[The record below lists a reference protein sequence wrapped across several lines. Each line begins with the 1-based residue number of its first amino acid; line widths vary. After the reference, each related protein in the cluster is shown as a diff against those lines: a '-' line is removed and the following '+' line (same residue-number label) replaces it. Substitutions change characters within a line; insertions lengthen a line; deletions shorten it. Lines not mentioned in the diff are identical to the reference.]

1 MRGSHKS
8 GLCLPFPAPANDL
21 EPHSMTLRPTSL
33 PAFGVFAVAARHQN
47 FANAAEE
54 LGLTASA
61 VSHHVRGLEAT
72 LGVKL
77 FQRHARGATLTDE
90 GRSLADAANVALSDL
105 DAVAVALN
113 TEARK
118 AARVRVA
125 ALHSLAYCWLLPR
138 LSRFV
143 AAYPRIRLSFETGI
157 AITRFDH
164 TGPDLAIR
172 HGAGSWP
179 GLTADHIMDEYLFP
193 AAAPT
198 MKGLNAVTDAAQVA
212 NLPLVTDL
220 AHQGWREWFR
230 SAGVRGVRLPEM
242 HSFTDS
248 TDAMQAAVLGFG
260 AILARSRIVEPYIR
274 DGRLVRLSGP
284 AVKARYGYYAVY
296 PTHRR
301 PAGGVAHFLSWLKQ
315 EAARESNEMPPV
327 FEPSRAD

>member
-1 MRGSHKS
+1 
-8 GLCLPFPAPANDL
+8 
-21 EPHSMTLRPTSL
+21 MTLRPTSL

-77 FQRHARGATLTDE
+77 FQRHARGVVLTVE
-90 GRSLADAANVALSDL
+90 GRSLADAATAALSDI
-105 DAVAVALN
+105 DAAAIALN
-113 TEARK
+113 SVTQNVVS
-118 AARVRVA
+118 VRVA
-125 ALHSLAYCWLLPR
+125 ALHSFTYCWLIPR
-138 LSRFV
+138 LPRFV
-143 AAYPRIRLSFETGI
+143 AAHPRVRLGFETGT

-164 TGPDLAIR
+164 TGPDMAIR

-179 GLTADHIMDEYLFP
+179 GLTADFVMDEYLFP
-193 AAAPT
+193 AAPPT
-198 MKGLNAVTDAAQVA
+198 LKGLRGVREAADVA
-212 NLPLVTDL
+212 TLPLVTDL

-230 SAGVRGVRLPEM
+230 AAGVRGVRLPEM

-248 TDAMQAAVLGFG
+248 TDAMQAATLGFG

-274 DGRLVRLSGP
+274 EGKLVRLAGP

-296 PTHRR
+296 PSHRR
-301 PAGGVAHFLSWLKQ
+301 PSAGVASFLDWLRQ
-315 EAARESNEMPPV
+315 EAARESNDLPPV
-327 FEPSRAD
+327 FKL